1 MQVKSSLPHPL
12 YSEADPACHEFTHQ
26 RPVSTRCASFVNA
39 NNRALQH
46 ASISFKDRCDSL
58 KTKLN
63 LHKGRVRHSRLRV
76 LSWIQCGALDTVKKN
91 NAIHFK
97 PIPKELGSSDC
108 E

>member
-1 MQVKSSLPHPL
+1 MQVKSSLPHQV
-12 YSEADPACHEFTHQ
+12 YSEADSVCHEFTHQ
-26 RPVSTRCASFVNA
+26 RPVSTSCTSFVNA
-39 NNRALQH
+39 KNKALLH
-46 ASISFKDRCDSL
+46 ASISYKDRCASL

-76 LSWIQCGALDTVKKN
+76 LSWIQCGALDTVKKY
-91 NAIHFK
+91 NANHFK